1 MKIKANLR
9 ILENANKLI
18 ESIACGIA
26 SLTES
31 EQAMGGK
38 PTIMFRPIVV
48 KATMGLSDSERD
60 GGINIEFGHN
70 LHRNVWLTRTQS
82 FLFKKEMIITIA

>member
-1 MKIKANLR
+1 MKIKGNLR

-26 SLTES
+26 RLKES

-60 GGINIEFGHN
+60 GGRNIEFGCHHQVQAGLT
-70 LHRNVWLTRTQS
+70 LHKV
-82 FLFKKEMIITIA
+82 ID

>member
-1 MKIKANLR
+1 MKYNLKL
-9 ILENANKLI
+9 LENTNELI

-26 SLTES
+26 RLKES

-60 GGINIEFGHN
+60 GGRNIEFGCHHQVQAGLT
-70 LHRNVWLTRTQS
+70 LHKV
-82 FLFKKEMIITIA
+82 ID

>member
-1 MKIKANLR
+1 MKIKVNLR

-18 ESIACGIA
+18 ESIACCIA

-38 PTIMFRPIVV
+38 P
-48 KATMGLSDSERD
+48 ATR
-60 GGINIEFGHN
+60 HN
-70 LHRNVWLTRTQS
+70 LHLTVWLIRTQS
-82 FLFKKEMIITIA
+82 FLFKKEMIIAIA